1 MAISSKQLIVLDF
14 IKEFIA
20 KNGFSP
26 TIREISEGLG
36 LKSHSTVQEHLRK
49 LTIAG
54 LITIDKNKSRT
65 IELLVENEYLSKED
79 DIISVPLLNTE
90 KNDIFKDFIKTPKF
104 LLEDLNPSNL
114 LAYNLD
120 NTTYI
125 IDTTKLYIDKPSLTK
140 LENKYFIEIKPLYKV
155 IGNIVCEL
163 KKY

>member
-140 LENKYFIEIKPLYKV
+140 LENEYFIEIKPLYKV

>member
-49 LTIAG
+49 LTLAG
-54 LITIDKNKSRT
+54 LIAIDKNKSRT
-65 IELLVENEYLSKED
+65 IELLVENEYLNEED
-79 DIISVPLLNTE
+79 DIISVPLLNT
-90 KNDIFKDFIKTPKF
+90 KKDDIFKDFIKTPKF

-114 LAYNLD
+114 LAYNID

-125 IDTTKLYIDKPSLTK
+125 VDTTKLYIDKPSLTK
-140 LENKYFIEIKPLYKV
+140 LENEYLIETKPLYKV

>member
-90 KNDIFKDFIKTPKF
+90 KDDIFKDFIKTPKF
-104 LLEDLNPSNL
+104 LLEDLKPSNL

-140 LENKYFIEIKPLYKV
+140 LENEYFIEIKPLYKV